1 MKLATIAGTFGTI
14 AAGAV
19 IVASAP
25 ATPSSAAPAPV
36 HAPVHAARMTHQLP
50 RWVRW
55 AWTRDRVNGKPCIIV
70 WAAGQNAA
78 EICQAARWPSVSS

>member
-1 MKLATIAGTFGTI
+1 MKLSTIAGTIGTI

-36 HAPVHAARMTHQLP
+36 HAARMTHQPP
-50 RWVRW
+50 RWVH
-55 AWTRDRVNGKPCIIV
+55 RVG
-70 WAAGQNAA
+70 GRA
-78 EICQAARWPSVSS
+78 ERRGDMPGLALA

>member
-36 HAPVHAARMTHQLP
+36 HAARMTHELP
-50 RWVRW
+50 RWFRW
-55 AWTRDRVNGKPCIIV
+55 GSTRDRVNGKPCVIV

>member
-1 MKLATIAGTFGTI
+1 MKFATIAGTLGTI

-25 ATPSSAAPAPV
+25 ATPSSAAPV
-36 HAPVHAARMTHQLP
+36 PVHAARMTHQPP

-55 AWTRDRVNGKPCIIV
+55 AWTRDRVNGKPCVIV

-78 EICQAARWPSVSS
+78 EICRAARWPSVSS

>member
-1 MKLATIAGTFGTI
+1 MKLATIAGTLGTI

-36 HAPVHAARMTHQLP
+36 HAARMTHELP

-55 AWTRDRVNGKPCIIV
+55 SWTHDRVNGKPCVIV
-70 WAAGQNAA
+70 VGGRA
-78 EICQAARWPSVSS
+78 ERRGDMPGRALA

>member
-1 MKLATIAGTFGTI
+1 MKLATIAGTLGTI

-25 ATPSSAAPAPV
+25 ATPSSAAPAP
-36 HAPVHAARMTHQLP
+36 AVHAARIAHKLP
-50 RWVRW
+50 AWFRWGS
-55 AWTRDRVNGKPCIIV
+55 TRDRVNGKPCIIV

-78 EICQAARWPSVSS
+78 EICQAARWPGVSS